1 MTWTVDRLVCV
12 LVTKVEHNMDTVQ
25 VVGLCSGNKGGT

>member
-12 LVTKVEHNMDTVQ
+12 LVTKVEHDMGTGQ
-25 VVGLCSGNKGGT
+25 VGVCSGNKGGT

>member
-12 LVTKVEHNMDTVQ
+12 VVTKVEHDMDSGQ
-25 VVGLCSGNKGGT
+25 VGLCSGNKGGT